1 MDKFED
7 LVEGEDYILLDGN
20 VKHLDELTQ
29 VVLVSKDKLIRHLQF
44 EVEALTKYVAE
55 VANILLDEDRP
66 WGCDTE
72 RIHEEVLNLISRW
85 DRKQREYFAKQWD
98 WPID

>member
-29 VVLVSKDKLIRHLQF
+29 VVLVSKDKLIRDLQL
-44 EVEALTKYVAE
+44 EVEALTKYVYE
-55 VANILLDEDRP
+55 VSKILLSN
-66 WGCDTE
+66 GSTE
-72 RIHEEVLNLISRW
+72 GIHDEVLYSVSKYNRA
-85 DRKQREYFAKQWD
+85 QREYFAKEWD
-98 WPID
+98 WD

>member
-29 VVLVSKDKLIRHLQF
+29 VVLVSKDKLIRDLQF
-44 EVEALTKYVAE
+44 ENEALTKYVLE
-55 VANILLDEDRP
+55 VSTILQRN
-66 WGCDTE
+66 GSTE
-72 RIHEEVLNLISRW
+72 GIHDEVLNLISRW
-85 DRKQREYFAKQWD
+85 DRKQREYFAKEWD
-98 WPID
+98 WQ